1 MNSSAPGPN
10 FPPIGSRV
18 SIRYRDYDGEQTD
31 IIGVLTAL
39 PPRVE
44 VRATGGALV
53 IAVEDIIAVRELS
66 FAPVRTSAIR
76 ALEHAA
82 ALGWPGVETHWHR
95 GWLLRAGDGTTSRGN
110 SAVPLEFSSSLS
122 PPSLD
127 AVPAIADWY
136 LQRNLV
142 PWLALPDRLLPV
154 RAAGIKR
161 TRVMVRDLLD
171 ADADADS
178 GPAGSSALLSETPDA
193 EWLGCYRRAV
203 PMAEL
208 TAVVDGEVVFARIDG
223 VAVGRGALT
232 AAPDGTRWLGI
243 SAVAVSAAHRRRGH
257 GRAICAA
264 LASWG
269 VSRGAQRGYVQ
280 VLTDND
286 AAITLYASLGYGLH
300 HHAGYLDARRVLG
313 VSLGA

>member
-1 MNSSAPGPN
+1 VNSGAPNPGPD

-18 SIRYRDYDGEQTD
+18 SIRYRDHDGEQTD
-31 IIGVLTAL
+31 VIGVLAVR

-44 VRATGGALV
+44 VRATRGAVV
-53 IAVEDIIAVRELS
+53 IAAEDIIAVRELS
-66 FAPVRTSAIR
+66 FAPVRTSEIR

-82 ALGWPGVETHWHR
+82 ALGWPGIEAHWHR

-110 SAVPLEFSSSLS
+110 SAVPLDFSS
-122 PPSLD
+122 SLD
-127 AVPAIADWY
+127 AVPAIVDWY

-142 PWLALPDRLLPV
+142 PWLALPDRLLAV

-171 ADADADS
+171 ADADADATPTGS
-178 GPAGSSALLSETPDA
+178 GALLSETPDA

-203 PMAEL
+203 PIAEL
-208 TAVVDGEVVFARIDG
+208 TAVVDGEVVFARVGGI
-223 VAVGRGALT
+223 AIGRGALT
-232 AAPDGTRWLGI
+232 TAPDGTHWLGI
-243 SAVAVSAAHRRRGH
+243 SAVTVSEAHRRRGH

-280 VLTDND
+280 VLTDNE

>member
-1 MNSSAPGPN
+1 MNPSAPGPN

-110 SAVPLEFSSSLS
+110 SAVPLEFSSSLA
-122 PPSLD
+122 

-136 LQRNLV
+136 LQRDLV
-142 PWLALPDRLLPV
+142 PWLAVPDRLLPV

-171 ADADADS
+171 ADADADADTS
-178 GPAGSSALLSETPDA
+178 RAGSGALLSETPDA
-193 EWLGCYRRAV
+193 AWLACYRRAV
-203 PMAEL
+203 PIAEL
-208 TAVVDGEVVFARIDG
+208 TAVVDGDVVFARIDG
-223 VAVGRGALT
+223 IAVGRGALT
-232 AAPDGTRWLGI
+232 TAPDGTRWLGI
-243 SAVAVSAAHRRRGH
+243 SAVAVSAAHRRRGY

-280 VLTDND
+280 VLTDNEE
-286 AAITLYASLGYGLH
+286 AITLYASLGYGLH